1 MEIITRSKPFDA
13 IVVGSGA
20 TGGVA
25 AKQLAEAGL
34 EVLVLEAGRPLASRG
49 DYGSDV
55 PNMGRRLFRHFFSKR
70 QKVQEL
76 HPGYWQVNPDLFVDD
91 VENPYTTPEDRPY
104 RWIRGRHLGGRS
116 LTWGGV
122 TLRLSDYEFH
132 AARRDGWGVDWPLGH
147 ADLAPH
153 YEMLERFFGAHG
165 SCEGLDQL
173 PDGAFLEPRPF
184 SPGELKF
191 KEHVEKVFPDRHI
204 IISRGIRAG
213 RNPEKGEDFSRL
225 SSPGTSLR
233 AALATGKCT
242 VRADA
247 AVARLTFD
255 KRTGTPNGVEYV
267 DCGSKAVQHVYG
279 RVVFLCASTL
289 ETLRIMMCSKGPAHP
304 DGIGASSGVLGRY
317 LMDHIVSN
325 IYFSMPDVRDDGS
338 SGFQLLGSDSIL
350 IPRWQNLEEKR
361 EPFMRGFGLWG
372 GIQRLPFPPMLQKK
386 RGTACGF
393 LSAMGEAVPE
403 EGNFMKLDPDVKD
416 SWGLPVPHI
425 SCAWTENDRALA
437 KVAREATIE
446 LVALA
451 GGIVAPLTDLVHTPL
466 ITGFMKHM
474 EAEWTPTTPGLFV
487 HEVGG
492 ARMGA
497 TPDGSVVNPF
507 CQCWDAKNVF
517 VTDGACWVSSGWQN
531 PTLTEM
537 AITARACEHAVSELK
552 KMSL

>member
-1 MEIITRSKPFDA
+1 MEIVNRPKPFDA

-34 EVLVLEAGRPLASRG
+34 EVLVLEAGRPLAGRG
-49 DYGSDV
+49 DYSSDV
-55 PNMGRRLFRHFFSKR
+55 PNMGRRLYRHFLSKR

-76 HPGYWQVNPDLFVDD
+76 HGGYWEVNPDFFVDD

-122 TLRLSDYEFH
+122 TLRLSDHEFH
-132 AARRDGWGVDWPLGH
+132 AARRDGCGVDWPLSH

-165 SCEGLDQL
+165 SREGLDQL
-173 PDGAFLEPRPF
+173 PDGAFLEPRPL
-184 SPGELKF
+184 SPGELKL
-191 KEHVEKVFPDRHI
+191 KAHVEKAFPDRRVI
-204 IISRGIRAG
+204 PSRGIRAG

-233 AALATGKCT
+233 AAQATGKCT

-247 AVARLTFD
+247 VVSRVTFD
-255 KRTGTPNGVEYV
+255 ERTGLPNGVEYV
-267 DCGSKAVQHVYG
+267 DRTSKAVQHVYG

-289 ETLRIMMCSKGPAHP
+289 ETLRIMMSSKGPGHP

-325 IYFSMPDVRDDGS
+325 VYFYMPEVRDDRPGE
-338 SGFQLLGSDSIL
+338 FHLLGSDSIL
-350 IPRWQNLEEKR
+350 VPRWQNLGAQR
-361 EPFMRGFGLWG
+361 EAYMRGFGLWG
-372 GIQRLPFPPMLQKK
+372 GIQRLPFPAALQKK
-386 RGTACGF
+386 RGTAFGF
-393 LSAMGEAVPE
+393 LCAMGEAVPD

-416 SWGLPVPHI
+416 AWGLPVPHI
-425 SCAWTENDRALA
+425 SCAWTANDLA
-437 KVAREATIE
+437 VAKAAREATIE
-446 LVALA
+446 LVTSA
-451 GGIVAPLTDLVHTPL
+451 GGVVAPLTDLVHTPL
-466 ITGFMKHM
+466 ITGFMKDM
-474 EAEWTPTTPGLFV
+474 EAQWTPTLPGLFV

-492 ARMGA
+492 ARMGEK
-497 TPDGSVVNPF
+497 PEGSVVNPF

-552 KMSL
+552 KMNL